1 MRTRVVDA
9 NARRASGWCASREV
23 EARAMGR
30 GRTSRREALRSIG
43 AVARSRNARAMRGVE
58 GGGGGRN
65 ARLECDAFGFER
77 ERGRRGGGS
86 RRVGAMAVAGWKPQ
100 ARGERRGD
108 ALVRVICAE

>member
-1 MRTRVVDA
+1 
-9 NARRASGWCASREV
+9 
-23 EARAMGR
+23 MGR

-77 ERGRRGGGS
+77 ERGRGGGGS
-86 RRVGAMAVAGWKPQ
+86 RRVGAMAVAVAGWKPQ
-100 ARGERRGD
+100 GKARGEET
-108 ALVRVICAE
+108 LSFE

>member
-1 MRTRVVDA
+1 MRTRIVDA
-9 NARRASGWCASREV
+9 NARARAGWFASREV
-23 EARAMGR
+23 EAWAMGR

-58 GGGGGRN
+58 GGGGRN

-77 ERGRRGGGS
+77 ERGRGGGGS

-100 ARGERRGD
+100 GKARGEET
-108 ALVRVICAE
+108 LSFE

>member
-1 MRTRVVDA
+1 
-9 NARRASGWCASREV
+9 
-23 EARAMGR
+23 MGR

-77 ERGRRGGGS
+77 ERGRKGGGS

-100 ARGERRGD
+100 GRRGERRGD

>member
-1 MRTRVVDA
+1 
-9 NARRASGWCASREV
+9 
-23 EARAMGR
+23 MGR

-77 ERGRRGGGS
+77 ERGRRGED
-86 RRVGAMAVAGWKPQ
+86 RDGWGRWRWRDGNPKQ
-100 ARGERRGD
+100 EARGEET
-108 ALVRVICAE
+108 LSFE

>member
-1 MRTRVVDA
+1 
-9 NARRASGWCASREV
+9 
-23 EARAMGR
+23 MGR

-77 ERGRRGGGS
+77 ERGRGGED
-86 RRVGAMAVAGWKPQ
+86 RDGWGRWRWRDGNPKEE
-100 ARGERRGD
+100 ARGEET
-108 ALVRVICAE
+108 LSFE